1 MKRSTAY
8 LFGFGLLN
16 FVLFMG
22 VFTLLQRE
30 GFHKH
35 TLGRVAQNY
44 ERTGDWNNY
53 EIKRTAK
60 PFNALRNDDLVTWDA
75 AIYKC
80 ISERSYAKEGACYG
94 TVRGA
99 FFPLFPLLWKAT
111 GLTPIGI
118 SIVNYILFMASVAL
132 LLMYLFR
139 SSMTNTLLLYLVLIT
154 LPSVV
159 IFWIPY
165 SESLFMATF
174 TLAAFGVIQRR
185 YWVYGIGAFAMSM
198 VRPASVFVLLALLF
212 IELLVLLFHKDGP
225 AFVKRVV
232 LRSAPW
238 LMGYAGTMA
247 IQRYSSGS
255 WTTMVDAQA
264 AWSGGVQVISGISDW
279 SVEGFGLSVFSIF
292 AVCIPLLLTGTYA
305 LVRWSSPAVKRVLE
319 KLEHTGTE
327 YVAVVCAAYLVGIFV
342 FTLLTSGGNLHSFFR
357 FTLATPFFYVLVLVF
372 MDHLR
377 THPIKHALTG
387 YAIGAVLLCW
397 FLLEVEFGGSRTD
410 FSFFGMYLSMA
421 TGLFLVLFHKF
432 ALPIRIAL
440 TCVLVLLNTV
450 WNAYLFNAFLCN
462 GWLFT

>member
-1 MKRSTAY
+1 MKRRVAY

-22 VFTLLQRE
+22 MFTLLQRE
-30 GFHKH
+30 PIYSN

-60 PFNALRNDDLVTWDA
+60 PFSALRNDDLVTWDA

-80 ISERSYAKEGACYG
+80 ISERSYAKEETCYG

-132 LLMYLFR
+132 LLVYLFR
-139 SSMTNTLLLYLVLIT
+139 SSMTNTLLLYVVLIT

-165 SESLFMATF
+165 SEALFMATF
-174 TLAAFGVIQRR
+174 IIAGLGVVKRK
-185 YWVYGIGAFAMSM
+185 YGLYGVGAFAMAM
-198 VRPASVFVLLALLF
+198 VRPASAFVLLAMLF
-212 IELLVLLFHKDGP
+212 AELLVLLFHKDGS

-232 LRSAPW
+232 VRSAPW
-238 LMGYAGTMA
+238 LLGYAGTMA

-264 AWSGGVQVISGISDW
+264 AWAGGVQAIHGISDW

-292 AVCIPLLLTGTYA
+292 AVCIPLLLAGIHA
-305 LVRWSSPAVKRVLE
+305 LVRWKSSAVKGLLE
-319 KLEHTGTE
+319 KLQHTGKE

-377 THPIKHALTG
+377 THPIKHALAG

-410 FSFFGMYLSMA
+410 FSIFGTYLFMA
-421 TGLFLVLFHKF
+421 TGLFLVMFHKL
-432 ALPIRIAL
+432 ALPVRIAL

-450 WNAYLFNAFLCN
+450 WNAYLLNAFLCN